1 MAQKPMPPIP
11 TSWPHDKRARV
22 HQVDGLTI
30 LFHPDRT
37 YDKRVLCEVT
47 WTWKPL
53 EKVAWLKPQKNYR
66 RSSSFEL

>member
-22 HQVDGLTI
+22 HQVDGMTI

-53 EKVAWLKPQKNYR
+53 EKVA
-66 RSSSFEL
+66 